1 MKDLKE
7 QLEEMFNFIELDE
20 ETELFLKNIQEK
32 IEEVKINNNNIISSK
47 ENFEDTI
54 YNLDKLIPEKLRGAK
69 NDNKK
74 DT

>member
-7 QLEEMFNFIELDE
+7 QLEEMFSFIELDE
-20 ETELFLKNIQEK
+20 ETELFLKSIQEK